1 MCKFSI
7 LEVVVIILLVEVK
20 VIMTAGWSWMV
31 GRWLPRQDEV
41 SMNNLMVKDSDTST

>member
-7 LEVVVIILLVEVK
+7 SEVVVIILLVEVK
-20 VIMTAGWSWMV
+20 LIMTAVWSWMV

-41 SMNNLMVKDSDTST
+41 SMNNLMVKETDTCT